1 MTLREFR
8 RHYVSPSVWLIKVF
22 VIAQPV
28 SVERRLLIDCV
39 TSTPSTLHVVTNTPR
54 IEGSIYAWAQTSVA
68 CIQWWWSVVCEA
80 TSGDHHDDVTRLR
93 VTATLWSPGNG

>member
-39 TSTPSTLHVVTNTPR
+39 TSTPSTLHVVTKAPR
-54 IEGSIYAWAQTSVA
+54 IEDSIYTLTRTSVA
-68 CIQWWWSVVCEA
+68 CIQRPVVCE
-80 TSGDHHDDVTRLR
+80 TVSGDHHDNVTRLR
-93 VTATLWSPGNG
+93 VIATLYM

>member
-1 MTLREFR
+1 MTLSKCR
-8 RHYVSPSVWLIKVF
+8 RHYVSPVVWLIKVF

-28 SVERRLLIDCV
+28 NVERRLLIDGV

-54 IEGSIYAWAQTSVA
+54 IEDSIYTWAQTSVA

-80 TSGDHHDDVTRLR
+80 ASGDHHDDVTRLR
-93 VTATLWSPGNG
+93 SIATL